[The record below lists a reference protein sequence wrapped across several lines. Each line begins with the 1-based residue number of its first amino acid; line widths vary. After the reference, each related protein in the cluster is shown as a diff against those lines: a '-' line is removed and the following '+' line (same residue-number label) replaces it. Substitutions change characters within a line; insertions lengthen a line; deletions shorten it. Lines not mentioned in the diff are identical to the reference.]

1 MNVINNKTEN
11 SYLLAAASGHTCMTS
26 THQAAGLEAFK
37 NLEAE
42 NKMIDRILQ
51 VR

>member
-11 SYLLAAASGHTCMTS
+11 SYLLAAASGHTRMTS
-26 THQAAGLEAFK
+26 PCQATGMDALKKLESEFGK
-37 NLEAE
+37 
-42 NKMIDRILQ
+42 IDQILR

>member
-11 SYLLAAASGHTCMTS
+11 SYLLAAAAGHTCMMS
-26 THQAAGLEAFK
+26 TCQAVGLEAFK

-42 NKMIDRILQ
+42 NEMIDRILQ